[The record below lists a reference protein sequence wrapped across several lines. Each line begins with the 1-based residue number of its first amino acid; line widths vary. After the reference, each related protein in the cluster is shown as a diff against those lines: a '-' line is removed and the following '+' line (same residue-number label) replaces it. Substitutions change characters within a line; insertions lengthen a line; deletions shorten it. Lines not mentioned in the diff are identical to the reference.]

1 MNKAIYIIAGIF
13 LALVVGVLLFMRKPQ
28 TASQVTLS
36 PSPTAVAT
44 NEGKPAEEGVRE
56 IEVTGTEYA
65 FSPGA
70 LSLTKGQKV
79 RLTFRNMGRMPHNF
93 VVDEL
98 GISTKT
104 IQGGQSETFEFTPSE
119 VGIFAFYCSI
129 SNHRL
134 MGMEGSLE
142 VK

>member
-1 MNKAIYIIAGIF
+1 MNKAIYITAGIF
-13 LALVVGVLLFMRKPQ
+13 LALVVGVFLFTRKPQ
-28 TASQVTLS
+28 PGSQVQVS

-44 NEGKPAEEGVRE
+44 NEGQPVEEGVRE
-56 IEVTGTEYA
+56 IEVIATEYT
-65 FSPGA
+65 FSPST

-79 RLTFRNMGRMPHNF
+79 ILTFKNMGRMPHDF

-98 GISTKT
+98 GIRTKT
-104 IQGGQSETFEFTPSE
+104 IQGGQSETVEFTPSE
-119 VGIFAFYCSI
+119 EGTFAFYCSV

-134 MGMEGSLE
+134 LGMEGSLE

>member
-1 MNKAIYIIAGIF
+1 M
-13 LALVVGVLLFMRKPQ
+13 ALVVGVFLFTRKPQ
-28 TASQVTLS
+28 PASQVTVS

-44 NEGKPAEEGVRE
+44 DEGQAAEEGVKE
-56 IEVTGTEYA
+56 IEVIGTEYA
-65 FSPGA
+65 FSPSA

-79 RLTFRNMGRMPHNF
+79 KLTFRNMGRMPHNF

-98 GISTKT
+98 DISTKT
-104 IQGGQSETFEFTPSE
+104 IQGGQSETVEFTPSE
-119 VGIFAFYCSI
+119 VGIFPFYCSI

>member
-1 MNKAIYIIAGIF
+1 MNKAIYITAGIF
-13 LALVVGVLLFMRKPQ
+13 LALVVGVFLFTRKPQ
-28 TASQVTLS
+28 PGSQVQVS

-44 NEGKPAEEGVRE
+44 NEGQPVEEGVRE

-65 FSPGA
+65 FSPSA
-70 LSLTKGQKV
+70 VSLTKGQKV
-79 RLTFRNMGRMPHNF
+79 KLTFRNMGRMPHNF

-104 IQGGQSETFEFTPSE
+104 IQGGQSETVEFTPSE

-129 SNHRL
+129 SNHRS